1 MPLDLSRLLTET
13 PQEPHW
19 VANGMLPR
27 GTLVVLAGDAGVGK
41 SFLSYTLAFSVA
53 AGLPFLG
60 RRVEQTRVLYVDE
73 ENSLPDLQA
82 YLRWVWLGVGRPDI
96 TRLSQFLHVE
106 HFTLGRQWQDQL
118 TRECL
123 AFRPGLI
130 IVDTATSALKI
141 QDENDNAEAA
151 RVISGLHQARA
162 ASHNDA
168 TVLVLKHAK
177 VLEDTQHRRTVRGA
191 KVWLGQ
197 ADAVWFHHAK
207 SGRPRKDGLR
217 PTVLEP
223 DKVRAWGL
231 REGVSITPEWTTE
244 EPRGIKLIGQSLIS
258 QPAK

>member
-1 MPLDLSRLLTET
+1 MPLDLSRLLTEA
-13 PQEPHW
+13 PQGPRW
-19 VANGMLPR
+19 VVEGMLPR

-41 SFLSYTLAFSVA
+41 SFLSYTLAFSTA

-82 YLRWVWLGVGRPDI
+82 YLRWVWLGIGQPDI
-96 TRLSQFLHVE
+96 ERLSSSSTSSTSRSVAS
-106 HFTLGRQWQDQL
+106 GKISSL
-118 TRECL
+118 TSAKGFAPR
-123 AFRPGLI
+123 LI

-162 ASHNDA
+162 VSQNDA
-168 TVLVLKHAK
+168 TLLVLGASCWK
-177 VLEDTQHRRTVRGA
+177 VRHRRTVKTPGS
-191 KVWLGQ
+191 G
-197 ADAVWFHHAK
+197 
-207 SGRPRKDGLR
+207 SGRPMPSSSTTPSQAGPGKTGLR

-231 REGVSITPEWTTE
+231 REGSPSPLSG
-244 EPRGIKLIGQSLIS
+244 PR
-258 QPAK
+258 